1 MHLAPICGT
10 LESTDIWNVQ
20 YVSKINQRSGF
31 WYKQDSVLWNVLW
44 RANFQHVF
52 KKTKN
57 YRIVSCLPYIELD
70 GPATIL
76 FSRRRRILSGS
87 SYPCSAIRIQPK
99 INYFLKIHRTVSDT
113 KFKYSYCIIK
123 TKDKTMVEQRFM
135 GNTKIIN
142 NLNGWE
148 QTWLRRFCLGFYP
161 LENNS
166 VRLSCWNGT
175 RFLKVT
181 CLSD

>member
-99 INYFLKIHRTVSDT
+99 INYFLKFIEPCQIQNSNTHIASLKQRTRQWLNNV
-113 KFKYSYCIIK
+113 
-123 TKDKTMVEQRFM
+123 FM